1 MREACVRACVRACV
15 GRGVV
20 LDATR
25 AFTPTLLPHKNSP
38 QPQLSLYVGSS
49 FGAPIHAT
57 QSGLLGNSG
66 TDSGEGVGPHGV
78 KNIRECLFGLVCGRY
93 GGAHVLVFFIY

>member
-1 MREACVRACVRACV
+1 MRACVRGA
-15 GRGVV
+15 RGCSRCDTSVH
-20 LDATR
+20 AY
-25 AFTPTLLPHKNSP
+25 TLLPHKNSP

-78 KNIRECLFGLVCGRY
+78 KNIRACLFGLVFGRY
-93 GGAHVLVFFIY
+93 GGAHVLVFFIYSTVF